1 MQAACLR
8 APTRFL
14 GTSVVAVVRPRRP
27 ASSSSSVGC
36 CCCFCCCCCLKNS
49 LTLSSSEFSL
59 FFSLSPPPYPSL
71 FCTVESFPT
80 PSSKLLGGRGR
91 ETAQPV
97 SPLTPYGSGGG
108 DRGSRP
114 V

>member
-1 MQAACLR
+1 MKAACLR

-14 GTSVVAVVRPRRP
+14 GTSSVVAVVRPRRP

-36 CCCFCCCCCLKNS
+36 CRCFCCCCCLKNS

-59 FFSLSPPPYPSL
+59 FSLSPPPYPSL

-80 PSSKLLGGRGR
+80 PPSKLLGGRGR